1 MDDVLT
7 RLQDVFREVFAR
19 PELELAEELAAP
31 DVEGWDS
38 LKHIEL
44 IISVEDTFGVTF
56 RTAEVSEMDTVGDL
70 AAALR
75 SKLGGA

>member
-1 MDDVLT
+1 MDDVLA

-19 PELELAEELAAP
+19 PELELSEGLSAP

-44 IISVEDTFGVTF
+44 VISVEDTFGVTF
-56 RTAEVSEMDTVGDL
+56 RTAEVAALETVGDL

-75 SKLGGA
+75 TKLGGA